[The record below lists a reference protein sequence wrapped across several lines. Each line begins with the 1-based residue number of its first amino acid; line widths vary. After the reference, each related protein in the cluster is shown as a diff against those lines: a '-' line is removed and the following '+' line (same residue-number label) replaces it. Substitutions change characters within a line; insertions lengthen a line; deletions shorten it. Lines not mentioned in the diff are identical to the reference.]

1 MEVIDCTFCRRG
13 SILLNGLDPQKM
25 DKSYTMYFDE
35 SGNTRCFW
43 IKDGNYNVD
52 PFTHFVLGGIVANNP
67 VSFEYAKNRI
77 ECNSTVQE
85 IKTKNVCKGSFEE
98 CLRDKKLENYFD
110 LLIEQNW
117 FVHFSVVELFYYG
130 IVDIVDSIVNNDNDV
145 SDLKNELNRI
155 LRYDVQ
161 KSLKMMIESEYPNI
175 KDENIKSFLTD
186 CINIID
192 NYIINTGKANNLTY
206 KLRVL
211 FQLAENKDEL
221 TFIQDE
227 VTGTMIKDFAH
238 FYQRPIYMFCNS
250 HIVFDEETYIQE
262 SVKSYKLTLDG
273 KELDNYQFIDSK
285 SEVMVQLSDVFVGI
299 LARYLRFI
307 NTNINIVDSIV
318 EQFDEQ
324 QLASLIKLN
333 YILRISEAEN
343 SAFWD
348 MFTSSDM
355 RTAFSMLVEKSYSI
369 TDGSFDIQ
377 THT

>member
-1 MEVIDCTFCRRG
+1 MEVIDCTLCRRG

-52 PFTHFVLGGIVANNP
+52 PFTHFVLGGIVANTP

-77 ECNSTVQE
+77 GCNSTIKE

-98 CLRDKKLENYFD
+98 CLGDKKLENYID
-110 LLIEQNW
+110 LLIEQSW

-145 SDLKNELNRI
+145 SELKNELNRI
-155 LRYDVQ
+155 LRYDAQ

-175 KDENIKSFLTD
+175 KDENIKSFLSD

-227 VTGTMIKDFAH
+227 VTGTMIKDFTH

-324 QLASLIKLN
+324 QLASFKKLN

-369 TDGSFDIQ
+369 TDGSSNIQ